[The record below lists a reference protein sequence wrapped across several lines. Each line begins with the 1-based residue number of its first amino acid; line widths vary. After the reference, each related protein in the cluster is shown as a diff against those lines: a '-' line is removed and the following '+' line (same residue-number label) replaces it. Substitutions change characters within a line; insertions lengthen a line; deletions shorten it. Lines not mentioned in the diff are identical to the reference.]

1 MVDAENV
8 MKEFDLTDKTID
20 QIDQTLKVKRTKL
33 NLFMANME
41 REGKET
47 AKNDFF
53 SLKAT
58 YSKLMGYQLPLT
70 ILLTEWIGVIE
81 TIREMSKQTAK

>member
-1 MVDAENV
+1 MRKKAQLVNEINTIQAGLTMKRLRMVDAENV

-47 AKNDFF
+47 AK
-53 SLKAT
+53 K
-58 YSKLMGYQLPLT
+58 
-70 ILLTEWIGVIE
+70 
-81 TIREMSKQTAK
+81 